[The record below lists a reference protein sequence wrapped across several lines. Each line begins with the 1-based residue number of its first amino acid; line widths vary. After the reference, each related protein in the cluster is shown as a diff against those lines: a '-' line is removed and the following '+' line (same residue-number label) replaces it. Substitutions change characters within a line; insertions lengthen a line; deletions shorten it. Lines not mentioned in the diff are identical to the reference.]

1 MTKELTD
8 DKLIEQARE
17 GDQRAYWQLVN
28 RYQKTVYHVAYK
40 IVRNEQTAED
50 ISQETFMK
58 AFNALASYRSEF
70 RFSTW
75 LCKIA
80 ANTSI
85 DFLRKKR
92 IQELSLDREIETEE
106 GSVEFEVAD
115 YSFHPEREYEAKQQR
130 ISINRAVANLSERYR
145 QVILYRHRDDK
156 SYEEI
161 AELLNVPVG
170 TVKARIFRARE
181 LLKKSLREIR

>member
-1 MTKELTD
+1 
-8 DKLIEQARE
+8 
-17 GDQRAYWQLVN
+17 
-28 RYQKTVYHVAYK
+28 
-40 IVRNEQTAED
+40 
-50 ISQETFMK
+50 
-58 AFNALASYRSEF
+58 SY
-70 RFSTW
+70 
-75 LCKIA
+75 
-80 ANTSI
+80 
-85 DFLRKKR
+85 
-92 IQELSLDREIETEE
+92 
-106 GSVEFEVAD
+106 
-115 YSFHPEREYEAKQQR
+115 HPEREYEAKQQR